1 MPGAQITI
9 LTRSGT
15 NQLRGSLFDFFR
27 NSALDARD
35 WFANANR
42 LPDSALRQNDFGG
55 VLGGALRRDKTF
67 FFFSYEGLRLRQP
80 QFAATDVP
88 SLQFRKLAGSS
99 TAPYLN
105 AFPIPNGPSN
115 NFGYAQFIA
124 TYSDASTLD
133 ATSLRIDHS
142 FGSRLSVFGRYN
154 YAPSN
159 YISRI
164 YALSNPT
171 TTDSGTQT
179 GTAGAT
185 LIVSPRITN
194 SLRLNY
200 SYSTGKSFSTL
211 DNFGGAV
218 PLTPSQF
225 FPSVADPS
233 NSFGGYFL
241 LGGNRSSYYLGKNV
255 ANTQSQFNLVDSVA
269 FQSGPHL
276 MKFGADYRRLATDNN
291 PRAYD
296 LFVYFVSP
304 NGAAVGTSSQTTI
317 DAQEQI
323 TVFFNNLSLY
333 GQDTWKISPRLTMNY
348 GLRWELNPAPTG
360 SKQLYTFQDYQNPS
374 QIQLAPA
381 GTPLYPTTYGNFAP
395 RAGLA
400 WQLSQKPGAE
410 TTLRAGFGIFYDLG
424 AGIITQAAAGF
435 PYYRQRNILTQ
446 GFWPLDPS
454 NAMPPPFSLKP
465 PIPSIYGAVDGFR
478 LPLTYQRNVG
488 LNRAIGRSNA
498 LSISYVAAAGRHLLR
513 QDFYVN
519 PNAQVTYAY
528 LLRNTAFSDFDSLQ
542 VQFQRRLAKGLQA
555 MVSYT

>member
-1 MPGAQITI
+1 MQSGSGSLPGLSATGGTNSLVSVDALEEFQVQTSGYTAQYGRMPGAQITI

-15 NQLRGSLFDFFR
+15 NQLHGSLFDFFR
-27 NSALDARD
+27 NSALDASD

-142 FGSRLSVFGRYN
+142 FNSRLSVFGRYN

-164 YALSNPT
+164 HSLSNPT

-185 LIVSPRITN
+185 LIVSPRITD

-225 FPSVADPS
+225 FPSNADPT
-233 NSFGGYFL
+233 NSFGGYFLL
-241 LGGNRSSYYLGKNV
+241 LGGNRSSYYLGNNV
-255 ANTQSQFNLVDSVA
+255 AKTQTQFNLVDTVA
-269 FQSGPHL
+269 FQSGSHL

-291 PRAYD
+291 SRAYD
-296 LFVYFVSP
+296 LFVYFASP
-304 NGAAVGTSSQTTI
+304 NGAAVATSSQTTI

-333 GQDTWKISPRLTMNY
+333 GQDTWKITPRFTLNY

-360 SKQLYTFQDYQNPS
+360 SKQLYMISGLSKLFADPTGPHRHSALSHHVWKLRPS
-374 QIQLAPA
+374 RRPCIAAFAKARNRNNSPRGLRNLLRPGCGHHHSSRRRLPILSPAKHPHPRLLAP
-381 GTPLYPTTYGNFAP
+381 
-395 RAGLA
+395 
-400 WQLSQKPGAE
+400 
-410 TTLRAGFGIFYDLG
+410 
-424 AGIITQAAAGF
+424 
-435 PYYRQRNILTQ
+435 
-446 GFWPLDPS
+446 
-454 NAMPPPFSLKP
+454 
-465 PIPSIYGAVDGFR
+465 
-478 LPLTYQRNVG
+478 
-488 LNRAIGRSNA
+488 
-498 LSISYVAAAGRHLLR
+498 
-513 QDFYVN
+513 
-519 PNAQVTYAY
+519 
-528 LLRNTAFSDFDSLQ
+528 
-542 VQFQRRLAKGLQA
+542 
-555 MVSYT
+555 